1 MIYRVTA
8 ICIERIQKRDASQR
22 ERLKNKLVEEKYQTN
37 IYESY
42 ITDDNKLTA
51 NITTL
56 WYPSPAVDTS
66 DRSSVRQEII
76 DTEENE
82 VFSDCKNCYEVED
95 TYESYWNRLRI
106 PVGSYYDNKEII
118 KVLKVEE
125 IDE

>member
-8 ICIERIQKRDASQR
+8 ICINRLQKREGTANGSVLKR
-22 ERLKNKLVEEKYQTN
+22 ETYQTN
-37 IYESY
+37 IYQSH

-51 NITTL
+51 KITSF
-56 WYPSPAVDTS
+56 WYPSPARDTS
-66 DRSSVRQEII
+66 DRSSIRQEII

-82 VFSDCKNCYEVED
+82 LFKDCKNCYEIED
-95 TYESYWNRLRI
+95 TYESFWNRLKV

-125 IDE
+125 IDEE